1 MTPRSRP
8 PDPRRPKRRER
19 STGQVWDQWPTD
31 LDWQPMA
38 PDLRTV
44 RLLGMTI
51 RLVILAVVALLPL
64 VLWLGPPGVAVAFGT
79 AAALAA
85 IRSWVIVRAVRA
97 WGFAERDKDLLV
109 KHGLLFRE
117 LSIVPYGRIQ
127 LVDLKAGPIERAFGL
142 TTVQVRTAALGAGTE
157 IPGLEPTVAKG
168 LRDRLSA
175 RAAEVREGL

>member
-1 MTPRSRP
+1 MSPRESP
-8 PDPRRPKRRER
+8 
-19 STGQVWDQWPTD
+19 VWDQWPTD

-44 RLLGMTI
+44 RLLGMAI
-51 RLVILAVVALLPL
+51 RLLIVALVLLVPL
-64 VLWLGPPGVAVAFGT
+64 VIWLGAEGILYALGT
-79 AAALAA
+79 AAAIAA
-85 IRSWVIVRAVRA
+85 LRSWIIVRAVRA
-97 WGFAERDKDLLV
+97 WGFAEREKDLLV

-127 LVDLKAGPIERAFGL
+127 LVDLKAGPIERAFSL
-142 TTVQVRTAALGAGTE
+142 TTVQIRTAALGAITE
-157 IPGLEPTVAKG
+157 IPGLHPQAAQG

>member
-1 MTPRSRP
+1 MS
-8 PDPRRPKRRER
+8 RRER
-19 STGQVWDQWPTD
+19 ARSHPPFDHWPTD

-38 PDLRTV
+38 GDLRTV
-44 RLLGMTI
+44 GLLGMGV
-51 RLVILAVVALLPL
+51 RMLILAVVLAVPL
-64 VLWLGPPGVAVAFGT
+64 VIWSGPIGLLYALGA

-85 IRSWVIVRAVRA
+85 LRAWVIVRAVRA
-97 WGFAERDKDLLV
+97 WGFAEREKDLLV

-127 LVDLKAGPIERAFGL
+127 LVDLKAGPIERAFSL
-142 TTVQVRTAALGAGTE
+142 TTVQIRTAALGAVTE
-157 IPGLEPTVAKG
+157 IPGLDPMVAEQ

>member
-1 MTPRSRP
+1 MSPRTHP
-8 PDPRRPKRRER
+8 
-19 STGQVWDQWPTD
+19 VWDHWPTE
-31 LDWQPMA
+31 LEWQPMA
-38 PDLRTV
+38 QELRTV

-51 RLVILAVVALLPL
+51 RVLVLALILVIPL
-64 VLWLGPPGVAVAFGT
+64 VLWLGADGILYALG
-79 AAALAA
+79 AAAVIAA
-85 IRSWVIVRAVRA
+85 LRSLIIVRAVRA
-97 WGFAERDKDLLV
+97 WGFAEREKDLLV

-142 TTVQVRTAALGAGTE
+142 TTVQIRTAALGAVTE
-157 IPGLEPTVAKG
+157 IPGLHPQVAEG